1 MGFIEPNKNSKVKG
15 LHYFKNIYIGLAIMV
30 TVLIFGMIGFITI
43 ENYSLGEAFF
53 MTIITVSTVG
63 FTEVRPL
70 TNNGMFFTSIL
81 IIISMG
87 SYAYV
92 ISIVTGYIVS
102 GEFTQYFKNYK
113 VNNKI
118 NKLENHVIVCGYGRN
133 GKEACANLEKNGISY
148 LTIEGNSHMISQ
160 LREEQKI
167 LYVEGDS
174 TNENI
179 LKEAGIDRARALIT
193 TLPKDADNVFVVLTA
208 REMNPKLKIISRAS
222 EDASVNKLRRA
233 GADNVIMPD
242 KIGGSHMASLITKPD
257 VLEFLDYLTLQV
269 GETIILEEILVN
281 KLSSEFHNKSIREL
295 KVKHLT
301 GINIIG
307 FKTQEGKFIIN
318 PDPEII
324 LQVDAKIFVLGTQE
338 QVAKLMGRFAV

>member
-1 MGFIEPNKNSKVKG
+1 MI
-15 LHYFKNIYIGLAIMV
+15 I
-30 TVLIFGMIGFITI
+30 VLLTGVIGFITI
-43 ENYSLGEAFF
+43 ENYTLQEAFF

-70 TNNGMFFTSIL
+70 SGSGMTFTSIL

-92 ISIVTGYIVS
+92 ISIVTGYIIS
-102 GEFTQYFKNYK
+102 GEFTHYFKNFK

-118 NKLENHVIVCGYGRN
+118 SKLENHVIVCGYGRN
-133 GKEACANLEKNGISY
+133 GKEACVNLQRHGIDFV
-148 LTIEGNSHMISQ
+148 TIEGGPLIVAK
-160 LREEQKI
+160 LREEQKV
-167 LYVEGDS
+167 LFVEGDS
-174 TNENI
+174 TNERVLI
-179 LKEAGIDRARALIT
+179 EAGIERAKALIT

-257 VLEFLDYLTLQV
+257 VLEFLDYLTLQA
-269 GETIILEEILVN
+269 GETIILEEIFVN
-281 KLSSEFHNKSIREL
+281 KLSSDFHHKSIREL
-295 KVKHLT
+295 QIKHLT
-301 GINIIG
+301 DINIIG
-307 FKTQEGKFIIN
+307 YKTPEGKFFIN
-318 PDPEII
+318 PDPEIT
-324 LQVDAKIFVLGTQE
+324 LHPEAKIFVLGTQE
-338 QVAKLMGRFAV
+338 QVASLLGAFAK